1 MVYIIEWL
9 LGGKMKNACIHIQ
22 GKKIQEGKKSKL
34 QQKGE
39 YFRIIYPARSI
50 NTQYV
55 SLKCLK
61 INLEC
66 C

>member
-1 MVYIIEWL
+1 
-9 LGGKMKNACIHIQ
+9 MKNACIHIQ